1 MARTAYGDQ
10 SSVDPELPVE
20 EVASPPV
27 SPAPPQPN
35 LSEEA
40 PPTTPAVT
48 RPVGSSVSDLGLTP
62 GSTARPPADATSTPA
77 ADQTAPNFANHA
89 NDLTAVQNT
98 LLATVN
104 AGQFSGAELAHVQ
117 AILSDLT
124 NAIST
129 ANASASG
136 AGMFGGGGQA
146 LLASQLSMLNA
157 VDTDP
162 VLATPAPVDPIPAAP
177 PAPTPPTLAEIGEMF
192 DDVAGQI
199 LGGVND
205 DNRAQITD
213 DVNTLIS
220 DMQAL
225 MEASPELF
233 EGETGARADAIVQ
246 QLQLELTY
254 LSDPAISPN
263 AAEASVDNILDII
276 DLVQSDPK
284 LAALAT
290 QDGADGFSPIPG
302 AEDPAPIEVNNEA
315 QTAFA
320 ANFIAQSNALG
331 QQAVALAGSNDAEA
345 ITTLIADLQAF
356 EQSVS
361 ESAPGEAGALS
372 AEIAALVKGLQT
384 GNTDL
389 VAAAAEQLHGN
400 AVDVASTNVPASGGT
415 YNPEGTTVAEVL
427 GTPGTAPPP
436 LPAGD
441 APAVAA
447 AGDDAAP
454 VEVAEVTALA
464 DIEPDQSLEM
474 AQLHHMWG

>member
-10 SSVDPELPVE
+10 SGVDSELPVE
-20 EVASPPV
+20 EVASPPFA
-27 SPAPPQPN
+27 PAPPQPN

-48 RPVGSSVSDLGLTP
+48 RPVGSSFSDLGSAT
-62 GSTARPPADATSTPA
+62 GSTARPPVDATSTPVT
-77 ADQTAPNFANHA
+77 DQTAPSFVNHA
-89 NDLTAVQNT
+89 NDLTTVQNT

-104 AGQFSGAELAHVQ
+104 TGQFSGAELAHVQ

-124 NAIST
+124 SAISA

-136 AGMFGGGGQA
+136 GGMFGGAGQA
-146 LLASQLSMLNA
+146 LLANQLSMLNA
-157 VDTDP
+157 VGTDP
-162 VLATPAPVDPIPAAP
+162 VLATPTPVESIPTAPIPA
-177 PAPTPPTLAEIGEMF
+177 PPTLAEIGEMF

-205 DNRAQITD
+205 ENRAQITD

-225 MEASPELF
+225 MKASPELF
-233 EGETGARADAIVQ
+233 EGETGAHADAIVQ

-254 LSDPAISPN
+254 LSDPAISPTS
-263 AAEASVDNILDII
+263 AEASGDNILDII
-276 DLVQSDPK
+276 DLVQSDPQ

-290 QDGADGFSPIPG
+290 QDGADGFSPIPD
-302 AEDPAPIEVNNEA
+302 ADHPAPIHVDNEA
-315 QTAFA
+315 QTVVA

-331 QQAVALAGSNDAEA
+331 HQAVALAGSNDAEA
-345 ITTLIADLQAF
+345 ITTLIADLKAF
-356 EQSVS
+356 EQSMS
-361 ESAPGEAGALS
+361 EFAPGESGALG

-389 VAAAAEQLHGN
+389 VAAAAGQLHGN
-400 AVDVASTNVPASGGT
+400 AVDVASTNVPATGGT
-415 YNPEGTTVAEVL
+415 YNTEGTTVAEVL
-427 GTPGTAPPP
+427 GTAVAAPPP

-447 AGDDAAP
+447 ASDDTAP
-454 VEVAEVTALA
+454 VDVAVVTALA
-464 DIEPDQSLEM
+464 DIEADQSLETV
-474 AQLHHMWG
+474 QLHHMWG

>member
-10 SSVDPELPVE
+10 SGVDPELPVE

-27 SPAPPQPN
+27 APAPPQPN
-35 LSEEA
+35 SSEEA

-48 RPVGSSVSDLGLTP
+48 RPVGSSFSDLGSTP
-62 GSTARPPADATSTPA
+62 SATARPLADVTSTPA
-77 ADQTAPNFANHA
+77 ADQTAPSIANHA

-124 NAIST
+124 STISA

-136 AGMFGGGGQA
+136 GGLFNGAGQA
-146 LLASQLSMLNA
+146 LLANQISMLNT

-162 VLATPAPVDPIPAAP
+162 VLATPAPIDPVPAAP

-205 DNRAQITD
+205 DNRAQITE

-225 MEASPELF
+225 MKASPELF
-233 EGETGARADAIVQ
+233 EGETGAHAEAIVQ

-254 LSDPAISPN
+254 LSDPAISPD
-263 AAEASVDNILDII
+263 AAEASADNILDII

-302 AEDPAPIEVNNEA
+302 ADNPAPIDVNNEA

-320 ANFIAQSNALG
+320 ANFIAQSNALS
-331 QQAVALAGSNDAEA
+331 QQAIQLAGSNDAEA
-345 ITTLIADLQAF
+345 ISALIADLQAF

-361 ESAPGEAGALS
+361 ESAPGEGGALG
-372 AEIAALVKGLQT
+372 AEIAAMIKGLQT
-384 GNTDL
+384 GNTDI

-400 AVDVASTNVPASGGT
+400 AVDVASTNVPATGGN
-415 YNPEGTTVAEVL
+415 YNAEGTTVAEVL
-427 GTPGTAPPP
+427 GTPDTAPP
-436 LPAGD
+436 
-441 APAVAA
+441 A
-447 AGDDAAP
+447 AGDDTAP
-454 VEVAEVTALA
+454 VEVAAVA

>member
-10 SSVDPELPVE
+10 SGVDSELPVE

-27 SPAPPQPN
+27 APAPPQPN

-48 RPVGSSVSDLGLTP
+48 RPVGSSVSDLGSTP
-62 GSTARPPADATSTPA
+62 GSTARPPVDVTSTPA
-77 ADQTAPNFANHA
+77 ADQTAPSFANHA
-89 NDLTAVQNT
+89 NDLATAQNT

-104 AGQFSGAELAHVQ
+104 TGQFSGAELAHVQ

-124 NAIST
+124 SAIST

-136 AGMFGGGGQA
+136 TGLFGGAGQA

-157 VDTDP
+157 VGTDP
-162 VLATPAPVDPIPAAP
+162 VLATPTPADPIPVTP
-177 PAPTPPTLAEIGEMF
+177 DPAPPTLAEIGEMF

-213 DVNTLIS
+213 DVNTLIA

-225 MEASPELF
+225 MKASPELF
-233 EGETGARADAIVQ
+233 EGETGEHADAIVQ

-254 LSDPAISPN
+254 LSDPTISPD
-263 AAEASVDNILDII
+263 ATEASVDNILDII

-302 AEDPAPIEVNNEA
+302 SEDPAPIEVNNEA
-315 QTAFA
+315 QTVLA

-331 QQAVALAGSNDAEA
+331 QQAVALAGSSDAEA
-345 ITTLIADLQAF
+345 ITTLIADLKAF
-356 EQSVS
+356 EQSMS
-361 ESAPGEAGALS
+361 ELAPGESGALG

-384 GNTDL
+384 GDTDL
-389 VAAAAEQLHGN
+389 VAAAAGQLHGN
-400 AVDVASTNVPASGGT
+400 AVDVASTNAPASGGT

-427 GTPGTAPPP
+427 GTPS
-436 LPAGD
+436 D
-441 APAVAA
+441 APAVADT
-447 AGDDAAP
+447 GDDTAP
-454 VEVAEVTALA
+454 VDVAEVTALA
-464 DIEPDQSLEM
+464 DIEADQSLET